1 MPTMVD
7 AKNEGEN
14 PNSVPPS
21 GEDGGRVDSIGVHP
35 VKSLAGLRPDQ
46 WWFGPLGPSLDRRW
60 MLIDQS
66 GRFLS
71 LRELPGLACLQPS
84 FCGPSGHETGS
95 GPVSEDELPRVR
107 LKSGQ
112 DQIEFEPTRRSDTS
126 HARLW
131 KADRV
136 IVDEGDE
143 VASWLSDRLDKAVRL
158 VRHRPDLD
166 PWTQPE
172 PEAQG
177 ASTGLAD
184 GYPVLVVAA
193 RTIEDAVGS
202 SYSDR
207 RRFRANIVVQDVL
220 PAAED
225 HWARIRIGDAELELV
240 KPCVRCV
247 ATTVDPDLGTK
258 DGPEPLT
265 TLCRTRRWE
274 GKPVMGW
281 NALIRRPGAVSVGDR
296 VEILERRRSSPV
308 EHRNHR
314 VRE

>member
-1 MPTMVD
+1 MVD
-7 AKNEGEN
+7 AKIDDEN
-14 PNSVPPS
+14 PNLGSS
-21 GEDGGRVDSIGVHP
+21 TGEVGGRVDSIGVHP
-35 VKSLAGLRPDQ
+35 VKSLAGLRPDR
-46 WWFGPLGPSLDRRW
+46 WWFGPQGPSLDRRW

-71 LRELPGLACLQPS
+71 LRELPGLACLRPS
-84 FCGPSGHETGS
+84 FCGPNAPEAGR
-95 GPVSEDELPRVR
+95 GPAGEDDLPRVR
-107 LKSGQ
+107 LSSGP
-112 DQIEFEPTRRSDTS
+112 DRIEFEPTRRSDTS
-126 HARLW
+126 QARLW

-143 VASWLSDRLDKAVRL
+143 VASWLSERLQKAVRL
-158 VRHRPDLD
+158 VRHRPDQD

-202 SYSDR
+202 LYSDR
-207 RRFRANIVVQDVL
+207 RRFRANIVVQDVP

-225 HWARIRIGDAELELV
+225 HWGRIRIGEAELELV

-247 ATTVDPDLGTK
+247 ATTVDPDQGTR
-258 DGPEPLT
+258 DGQEPLA
-265 TLCRTRRWE
+265 TLSRTRRWE

-281 NALIRRPGAVSVGDR
+281 NALIRRSGTISTGDR
-296 VEILERRRSSPV
+296 VEILERRGTSPV
-308 EHRNHR
+308 EHRNH
-314 VRE
+314 ESENT